1 MLNEFNL
8 VCLVEKCEADSTTTP
23 DLDETIVY
31 SDSDTDSDATFIYDV
46 SSDSDEEGNEQ
57 FNI

>member
-1 MLNEFNL
+1 M
-8 VCLVEKCEADSTTTP
+8 EKCEADSTTTP
-23 DLDETIVY
+23 DLDKTIAY

-57 FNI
+57 NVYNF